1 MQDPI
6 AALIMRL
13 AAPYRVFVVIAG
25 AVLIHLSLGTYHTFG
40 NMLPYMGSYMRN
52 YTSADI
58 ELEQLIWIP
67 TFQGCFPFAMVIGG
81 FLSNRLGPRFATAIG
96 CAMMSAGVFLSYWT
110 IKHSFWA
117 FLVTYG
123 FFFGFG
129 QGIAYVIAV
138 ATVINWAPD
147 KVGLVT
153 GIVAA
158 GFGISSSIFA
168 PIQTKMVN
176 PWNYAPNQQGYF
188 TQKELLDRVPGVFF
202 TLSIV
207 YAIMQTVGLLVI
219 CDPPSE
225 AVTKRHE
232 HGSDSLEDADDD
244 EEGRGKAVPQEW
256 SMTTS
261 EMLKSS
267 TFYVLFVALFCC
279 SFYGNTYYN
288 LYKTY
293 GETFIDDD
301 MFLAVAFSIGSV
313 ANACARIGWGWLTDK
328 TSFQTSLSTATC
340 LATALLLTMPLT
352 SNLGRYVYLLWLT
365 LMFVCLAATHA
376 LFITAA
382 VRCFGT
388 KFKSTNY
395 GCLIL
400 STTVSGIVLSAGS
413 QYLLQD
419 LGYHWAF
426 IITAAFPFTAFI
438 LTAMITFT
446 PQGYRISCPRCIPY
460 PASPSKEYTA
470 PNFLLQKIC
479 SNGVIGVNPYIARE
493 ARLLGLSPLF
503 LPASSEPR
511 VRTPVHVCIVLLL
524 AIMQSSQISAENY
537 SPTTV
542 ECAFWQVMRQAIGVI
557 CKEVGFTHTVPSVLE
572 FLVERM
578 LNHIRNVCATT
589 KLMIEN
595 AARTA
600 ATPSDTIYGLTRCG
614 TDIHTLIQYF
624 EQLKY
629 TKCTDSLR
637 VRPPRPARRTNPSPQ
652 MLKVGKKRPRPSYIP
667 SWMPPFPDPYTYI
680 KTAVCGDPDVD
691 YITTRKL
698 DSANR
703 RNASNALT
711 NYMLRIHPSFTL
723 LPILEAGTRVHALE
737 RIEKQKHMKKAQ
749 LQQLLE
755 SRPSTSNDPGDLMEH
770 DGEQLENTGEEA
782 NELGAKIAYDEM
794 FNLPETESSIRHL
807 ITPSWCQILI
817 PMDDDVPYVA
827 ALLAADL

>member
-328 TSFQTSLSTATC
+328 TSFQACELRTQPHSIS
-340 LATALLLTMPLT
+340 
-352 SNLGRYVYLLWLT
+352 G
-365 LMFVCLAATHA
+365 
-376 LFITAA
+376 LF
-382 VRCFGT
+382 
-388 KFKSTNY
+388 
-395 GCLIL
+395 
-400 STTVSGIVLSAGS
+400 
-413 QYLLQD
+413 
-419 LGYHWAF
+419 
-426 IITAAFPFTAFI
+426 
-438 LTAMITFT
+438 
-446 PQGYRISCPRCIPY
+446 
-460 PASPSKEYTA
+460 
-470 PNFLLQKIC
+470 
-479 SNGVIGVNPYIARE
+479 
-493 ARLLGLSPLF
+493 
-503 LPASSEPR
+503 
-511 VRTPVHVCIVLLL
+511 
-524 AIMQSSQISAENY
+524 
-537 SPTTV
+537 
-542 ECAFWQVMRQAIGVI
+542 
-557 CKEVGFTHTVPSVLE
+557 
-572 FLVERM
+572 
-578 LNHIRNVCATT
+578 
-589 KLMIEN
+589 
-595 AARTA
+595 
-600 ATPSDTIYGLTRCG
+600 
-614 TDIHTLIQYF
+614 
-624 EQLKY
+624 
-629 TKCTDSLR
+629 
-637 VRPPRPARRTNPSPQ
+637 
-652 MLKVGKKRPRPSYIP
+652 
-667 SWMPPFPDPYTYI
+667 
-680 KTAVCGDPDVD
+680 
-691 YITTRKL
+691 
-698 DSANR
+698 
-703 RNASNALT
+703 
-711 NYMLRIHPSFTL
+711 
-723 LPILEAGTRVHALE
+723 
-737 RIEKQKHMKKAQ
+737 
-749 LQQLLE
+749 
-755 SRPSTSNDPGDLMEH
+755 
-770 DGEQLENTGEEA
+770 
-782 NELGAKIAYDEM
+782 
-794 FNLPETESSIRHL
+794 
-807 ITPSWCQILI
+807 
-817 PMDDDVPYVA
+817 
-827 ALLAADL
+827 